1 MIKVIISND
10 INSNSSENI
19 SISLNIV
26 NDCNTNGSYNS
37 KSNNNN

>member
-1 MIKVIISND
+1 MVTMTIIVTIIKIG
-10 INSNSSENI
+10 
-19 SISLNIV
+19 LNIV